1 MLEKFSL
8 CDLSDIV
15 SNRQLANVLLF
26 VLRVREGDT
35 NLFTCLCWLNR
46 SPFACVYGFMFR
58 EGNFGN
64 RMRMCMFGC
73 CTCSTQFFFTLFRAR
88 FSSNYASNTVHE
100 RFECVFVFG
109 CGFSVNFNVDMY
121 LVLRSPISRR

>member
-1 MLEKFSL
+1 MRSFRHLLQSPTRERAIVCIEGERGGYKFVHLSLLAQSVAVRLCLWIHVQRGEFWESYENVYVRMLYL
-8 CDLSDIV
+8 LDT
-15 SNRQLANVLLF
+15 VL
-26 VLRVREGDT
+26 
-35 NLFTCLCWLNR
+35 
-46 SPFACVYGFMFR
+46 
-58 EGNFGN
+58 
-64 RMRMCMFGC
+64 
-73 CTCSTQFFFTLFRAR
+73 FTLFRAR